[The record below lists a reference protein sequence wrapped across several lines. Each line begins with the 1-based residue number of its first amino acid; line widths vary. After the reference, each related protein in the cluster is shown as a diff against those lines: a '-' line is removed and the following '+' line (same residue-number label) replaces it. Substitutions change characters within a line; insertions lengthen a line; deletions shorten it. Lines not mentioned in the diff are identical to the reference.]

1 MRILTRADLDGIV
14 AAAMIME
21 HEEVNDILFVH
32 PKDMQDG
39 LVDVQKGDI
48 LSNLPLHPNA
58 SMWFDHHNKAEEVE
72 EMPDGVRGK
81 VGVADSA
88 ARIVYEYYGKAKLK
102 RYREMLDETD
112 RLDSATLTHKDVLDP
127 DRWILLGY
135 TLDPRSGFG
144 RFREYSMEIINAIR
158 EGMTINEM
166 LELPGAKARI
176 AKYFEDQEAFKAALS
191 KHTKMV
197 ANVSVTDFRGIADV
211 PKGNRFMVFAL
222 FDQCNINVRLYDH
235 RDEDKVMCAVGKSI
249 FDRSHPTHVGQL
261 MDEYGGG
268 GLPGAGTC
276 PIQKDKAE
284 KTIKEIIG
292 RLTV

>member
-14 AAAMIME
+14 AAAVIME
-21 HEEVNDILFVH
+21 HEEVDDIKFVH

-39 LVDVQKGDI
+39 LVDVKKGDV
-48 LSNLPLHPNA
+48 LSNLPFHPNA

-72 EMPDGVRGK
+72 EMPEGVRGK

-88 ARIVYEYYGKAKLK
+88 ARIAYEYYGKAKLK

-158 EGMTINEM
+158 EGLTIEEI
-166 LELPGAKARI
+166 LELPGAKART
-176 AKYFEDQEAFKAALS
+176 AKYFEDQHAFKKALME
-191 KHTKMV
+191 HTHMEK
-197 ANVSVTDFRGIADV
+197 NVSVTDFRGVNDV

-222 FDQCNINVRLYDH
+222 FDQCNINMRIYDH
-235 RDEDKVMCAVGKSI
+235 RDENLIMCAVGKSI
-249 FDRSHPTHVGQL
+249 FDRTHPVHVGQL
-261 MDEYGGG
+261 MDKYDGG

-276 PIQKDKAE
+276 PIEKAKAE
-284 KTIKEIIG
+284 ETLKEI
-292 RLTV
+292 LEALQM